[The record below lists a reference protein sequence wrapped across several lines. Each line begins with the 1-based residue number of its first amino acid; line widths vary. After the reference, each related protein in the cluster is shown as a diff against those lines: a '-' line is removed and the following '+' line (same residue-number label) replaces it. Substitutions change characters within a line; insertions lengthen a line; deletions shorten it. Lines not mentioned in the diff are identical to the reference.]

1 MILIFYFYNIPKKK
15 KNQIQKF
22 NTKKLIQDSI
32 QLYKYSNIIK
42 EYKYIIQ

>member
-1 MILIFYFYNIPKKK
+1 MILIFYFYNIPKK

-32 QLYKYSNIIK
+32 QLYKYSNTIK

>member
-32 QLYKYSNIIK
+32 QLYSNIIK